1 MVATVGPAANAT
13 PTNATA
19 QVDRLIVGYKPTT
32 AEAKSDAAA
41 AGAVDAK
48 AGNLS
53 VQRRLATGGVVVN
66 LNGQSIEAA
75 TAAFRADPAVAFVER
90 DITLYPQAVEPN
102 DPEYQREW
110 HLFEERAGM
119 NVPGAWASTTGANVT
134 VAVIDTGYVTH
145 SDLAPNI
152 IAGYDFASGRTNGDG
167 NGRDADAT
175 DPGDSTT
182 AGQCAPD
189 APKTDSS
196 WHGTHV
202 AGTIAAATNNGKG
215 VAGIAYDSKVQP
227 VRVLGK
233 CGGSLADISDA
244 IVWSSGGTVNGV
256 PANKTPA
263 KVINMSLGGASSC
276 SSTMQSAINGAVQRG
291 TTVVVAAG
299 NSNTDVA
306 GFTPANCNNV
316 IAVAASNR
324 AGDRAF
330 YSNYGAKVDITA
342 PGGQTRNA
350 NDPPGTTPENGVWST
365 LNTGA
370 TSAGSENYEPYMGTS
385 MASPHIAGLAAL
397 LVGKKNTLTPAEI
410 EKAIK
415 DNARPLPGTCQSC
428 GAGLADA
435 TKTVNSLGGQPGE
448 AVSVTNP
455 GNQSTKVGDTVNLQV
470 KAASAE
476 NLKLTFATTGLP
488 SGLSI
493 DSASGV
499 VSGKPTTAGTSEVK
513 VTVTDSNGKSN
524 SASFTWTVTSTQGGA
539 VSVTNPGTQM
549 GFTGFAI
556 RALQIRGSSTAGGAL
571 TYSATGLPTG
581 LKISTSGSITGT
593 PTKGGNY
600 SVTVTA
606 TDAGGNK
613 GTTTFAWKI
622 YGF

>member
-1 MVATVGPAANAT
+1 
-13 PTNATA
+13 
-19 QVDRLIVGYKPTT
+19 
-32 AEAKSDAAA
+32 
-41 AGAVDAK
+41 
-48 AGNLS
+48 
-53 VQRRLATGGVVVN
+53 
-66 LNGQSIEAA
+66 
-75 TAAFRADPAVAFVER
+75 
-90 DITLYPQAVEPN
+90 
-102 DPEYQREW
+102 
-110 HLFEERAGM
+110 M

-134 VAVIDTGYVTH
+134 VAVIHTGYVTH

-152 IAGYDFASGRTNGDG
+152 IAGYDFASGSTNGDG

-182 AGQCAPD
+182 TGQYAPD
-189 APKTDSS
+189 ALKTDSS

-202 AGTIAAATNNGKG
+202 AGTIAAATNNSKG

-244 IVWSSGGTVNGV
+244 IVWSSGG
-256 PANKTPA
+256 
-263 KVINMSLGGASSC
+263 
-276 SSTMQSAINGAVQRG
+276 
-291 TTVVVAAG
+291 
-299 NSNTDVA
+299 
-306 GFTPANCNNV
+306 
-316 IAVAASNR
+316 
-324 AGDRAF
+324 
-330 YSNYGAKVDITA
+330 
-342 PGGQTRNA
+342 QTRNA

-365 LNTGA
+365 LNSGA

-385 MASPHIAGLAAL
+385 MASPHIAGLTAL
-397 LVGKKNTLTPAEI
+397 LVGKKNTLTPAEM

-415 DNARPLPGTCQSC
+415 DNARPLPGTCRSC

-470 KAASAE
+470 KAGSAE
-476 NLKLTFATTGLP
+476 NLKLTFAATGLP

-493 DSASGV
+493 DSVSGV

-524 SASFTWTVTSTQGGA
+524 SAGFTWTVTSIQGGA

-593 PTKGGNY
+593 PTKGGDY

-606 TDAGGNK
+606 TDAGGSK
-613 GTTTFAWKI
+613 GTTIFAWKI